1 MRNNN
6 TDWNEI
12 RRLFPATKKYTYIN
26 AAEGSPISIQAAEAG
41 KCFYDEMLAHGDLVW
56 EEWLER
62 VQQVREQVARFINA
76 EPQEIAFMLN
86 TSHGMNLIAEMLQGK
101 GNVVI
106 MNDEFPSSTFPWL
119 HRKYKVDFVQPV
131 NHIYTSENIEATL
144 SSDSKILVSSYVQY
158 CTGFRQDLVK
168 LGRLCQSKNLIYIVN
183 ATQAMGAMPIDVK
196 QANIDFLVFTSLK
209 WPMAGYGIGVIY
221 INRKW
226 LDRIQTPFAGW
237 QSVVNP
243 DLMDNKKINLK
254 KEASQLELG
263 CPHFPNIFALGGA
276 LELLDSIGQENIK
289 TRIFELNS
297 YLVGRLAEL
306 NLEIGSPLEDKY
318 RSGITI
324 VKIPNAKE
332 VVEKLISRNIIVSQ
346 RGEGVRVSMHIY
358 NNKEDIDTFIET
370 LEVLIR

>member
-1 MRNNN
+1 MK
-6 TDWNEI
+6 DGKKEEEIEESWN
-12 RRLFPATKKYTYIN
+12 KKRVGIAVIILLVFIGGLLYLLNSKFFKPGQN
-26 AAEGSPISIQAAEAG
+26 A
-41 KCFYDEMLAHGDLVW
+41 
-56 EEWLER
+56 
-62 VQQVREQVARFINA
+62 
-76 EPQEIAFMLN
+76 
-86 TSHGMNLIAEMLQGK
+86 
-101 GNVVI
+101 
-106 MNDEFPSSTFPWL
+106 
-119 HRKYKVDFVQPV
+119 KV
-131 NHIYTSENIEATL
+131 L
-144 SSDSKILVSSYVQY
+144 SAKD
-158 CTGFRQDLVK
+158 VK
-168 LGRLCQSKNLIYIVN
+168 LEDMVHNQIV
-183 ATQAMGAMPIDVK
+183 
-196 QANIDFLVFTSLK
+196 
-209 WPMAGYGIGVIY
+209 
-221 INRKW
+221 
-226 LDRIQTPFAGW
+226 
-237 QSVVNP
+237 
-243 DLMDNKKINLK
+243 NLK